1 MRTVEGVLVERLED
15 VLQETVRL
23 SVAGR
28 TDARVH
34 ARGQVVSFV
43 TGSRV
48 TPGRVQKAL
57 NAAFSPE
64 IVVRGASYERSS
76 FDARFFASGREY
88 RYVIRT
94 AAVADPFSGR
104 FEWHRP
110 GPLSVTAMRL
120 GARSLIGEHDFS
132 SFCRLPG
139 SGRSTVRRLKQASVR
154 REGELMVF
162 RFRAD
167 SFLHQM
173 VRAMVGTLVL
183 VGDGHLAPEEIA
195 SLLAAKSRAGTGNLA
210 PAWGLTLERVIYGK
224 RDRSPHL

>member
-1 MRTVEGVLVERLED
+1 VRTVEGVLVERLED

-34 ARGQVVSFV
+34 ARGQVASFV
-43 TGSRV
+43 TSSRV
-48 TPGRVQKAL
+48 TPERVQKAL
-57 NAAFSPE
+57 NTAFAPE
-64 IVVRGASYERSS
+64 IVVRGASYERES
-76 FDARFFASGREY
+76 FDARFSASCREY
-88 RYVIRT
+88 RYLIRT

-110 GPLSVTAMRL
+110 GSLSVAAIHQ
-120 GARSLIGEHDFS
+120 GARALIGEHDFS
-132 SFCRLPG
+132 SFCRRPEA
-139 SGRSTVRRLKQASVR
+139 GRSTVRRLKQASVR
-154 REGELMVF
+154 REGELLVF

-183 VGDGHLAPEEIA
+183 VGDGHLSAGEVA
-195 SLLAAKSRAGTGNLA
+195 SLLAAKNRSGTGNLA

-224 RDRSPHL
+224 RDRPPQL